1 MQFSWTYLLQL
12 ISASLLV
19 GRTVAV
25 PTAEPELSRAIDAR
39 HGDEYLW
46 YIDDAESRHL
56 SDLLGTDFGRL
67 RIKGVLL
74 SKPKMQCENCGKHTG
89 LDDIVHNALQDGVHS
104 KEFMIKVLE
113 DRTSHPSSG
122 HVIRCSGAG
131 CGRAYDEPPPRWT
144 RDWIRGEDTGGQE
157 VHSEGAD
164 EEPEA

>member
-1 MQFSWTYLLQL
+1 MQFSWTYFLQL
-12 ISASLLV
+12 VSASLLV
-19 GRTVAV
+19 GRTVAA
-25 PTAEPELSRAIDAR
+25 PTAEPELSREIDAR

-104 KEFMIKVLE
+104 KEFLIEVLE
-113 DRTSHPSSG
+113 DRAPHPSSG
-122 HVIRCSGAG
+122 HVIRCSSAG
-131 CGRAYDEPPPRWT
+131 CGRAYDESLTSWHPLWLL
-144 RDWIRGEDTGGQE
+144 GEDIDGEELG
-157 VHSEGAD
+157 SEGAGD
-164 EEPEA
+164 EPEA